1 MGGAADHAPMTIA
14 DHSIAG
20 SAAAADCPR
29 CGHRFDPLSC
39 RFIAES
45 AASGLD
51 PLAGVSLPAD
61 ALLRFL
67 PGRFGSDG
75 FPIDPGGAPC
85 RRIACPRCR
94 EEIPLSLL
102 ARALPEALR
111 EARRREPP
119 SDPLAGS
126 EPIEGFA

>member
-1 MGGAADHAPMTIA
+1 MTIA

-20 SAAAADCPR
+20 NAAAVACPH
-29 CGHRFDPLSC
+29 CGHRFDALSC

-61 ALLRFL
+61 AALRFL

-94 EEIPLSLL
+94 VEIPLSLL
-102 ARALPEALR
+102 AEALPQALR
-111 EARRREPP
+111 DARRQGLGSE
-119 SDPLAGS
+119 PLAGS